1 MHQLCYE
8 IMERFCKTHLA
19 ELEGRP
25 LKVLDIGSQDVN
37 GTFKP
42 LFNRT
47 GWNYVGLDIEAGPNV
62 DLIPEEPYYWDEI
75 ASGSYDVVISG
86 QAYEHTEFF
95 WLTQLEISRVLKV
108 GGYCCVISPS
118 SGFEHRYPV
127 DCYRFYRDGMAA
139 LGKYAGMEIMEAST
153 LFDTGGEY
161 ADGSHFWKDSAL
173 MARKAKLR
181 FSDRMLLIAYRW
193 IAKQLW
199 NKRRTAP
206 PLPSEDLHLEKAR

>member
-42 LFNRT
+42 LFNKT
-47 GWNYVGLDIEAGPNV
+47 GWHYVGLDIEAGPNV

-108 GGYCCVISPS
+108 GGI
-118 SGFEHRYPV
+118 
-127 DCYRFYRDGMAA
+127 AA
-139 LGKYAGMEIMEAST
+139 
-153 LFDTGGEY
+153 
-161 ADGSHFWKDSAL
+161 
-173 MARKAKLR
+173 
-181 FSDRMLLIAYRW
+181 
-193 IAKQLW
+193 
-199 NKRRTAP
+199 
-206 PLPSEDLHLEKAR
+206 